1 MVEDGDCQLKKKLWI
16 QRVKCLHIPGYYNG
30 VKGIFIGTDTQ
41 PVPADYDK
49 YLFLPLAGFG
59 NTYNAV
65 KASVEAR
72 YWTSTE
78 LSAEN
83 FYDFSFNSGGVTIGT
98 GQYYKYGESIRCVK
112 RK

>member
-1 MVEDGDCQLKKKLWI
+1 M
-16 QRVKCLHIPGYYNG
+16 
-30 VKGIFIGTDTQ
+30 KGIFIGTDTQ
-41 PVPADYDK
+41 PAPADYDK

-83 FYDFSFNSGGVTIGT
+83 FMTLA
-98 GQYYKYGESIRCVK
+98 SIVEV
-112 RK
+112 